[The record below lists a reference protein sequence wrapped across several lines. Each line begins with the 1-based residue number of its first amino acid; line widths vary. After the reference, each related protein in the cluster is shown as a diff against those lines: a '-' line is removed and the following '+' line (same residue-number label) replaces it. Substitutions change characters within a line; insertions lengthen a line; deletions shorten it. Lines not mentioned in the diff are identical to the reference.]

1 MATENANP
9 YNAFTTANRPVT
21 QERGYQYF
29 DVDKQVAMVF
39 NGIQYEPFG
48 DATPILSATNTA
60 IKFDRL
66 REYGSAL
73 SPIAGNLTVDFTVN
87 NVVRSQ
93 LIFHKSTSTP
103 TFPSS
108 AIVDGI
114 YFTDASTINVIEA
127 EYRGINQIF
136 FKINK

>member
-1 MATENANP
+1 ML
-9 YNAFTTANRPVT
+9 VK
-21 QERGYQYF
+21 
-29 DVDKQVAMVF
+29 KQVLMVF

-60 IKFDRL
+60 IRFDRL

-93 LIFHKSTSTP
+93 LIFHKSASAP
-103 TFPSS
+103 TFPANS
-108 AIVDGI
+108 IVDGI
-114 YFTDASTINVIEA
+114 YFTDTNTINVIEA
-127 EYRGINQIF
+127 EYRGVSQVF